1 MRTPSRPDHPAYT
14 PEDRMTDARQPH
26 ANAPAIS
33 RFFAVDHVEEPQSD
47 PGRFRMLLGE
57 QVVDLVQ
64 AGVFTPERVD
74 RWWAAMD
81 EAVNA
86 GHFTGGGTA
95 FIVSGTVR

>member
-1 MRTPSRPDHPAYT
+1 
-14 PEDRMTDARQPH
+14 MTDARQPH

-95 FIVSGTVR
+95 FIVSGAVR

>member
-1 MRTPSRPDHPAYT
+1 MRANHAPTLLPSAASSRSTPWKNHQAT
-14 PEDRMTDARQPH
+14 PGA
-26 ANAPAIS
+26 S
-33 RFFAVDHVEEPQSD
+33 
-47 PGRFRMLLGE
+47 GMLLGE

-64 AGVFTPERVD
+64 AGVFTPERLD

-95 FIVSGTVR
+95 FIVSGTVQ

>member
-1 MRTPSRPDHPAYT
+1 
-14 PEDRMTDARQPH
+14 
-26 ANAPAIS
+26 
-33 RFFAVDHVEEPQSD
+33 
-47 PGRFRMLLGE
+47 MLLGE
-57 QVVDLVQ
+57 HVVDLVQ